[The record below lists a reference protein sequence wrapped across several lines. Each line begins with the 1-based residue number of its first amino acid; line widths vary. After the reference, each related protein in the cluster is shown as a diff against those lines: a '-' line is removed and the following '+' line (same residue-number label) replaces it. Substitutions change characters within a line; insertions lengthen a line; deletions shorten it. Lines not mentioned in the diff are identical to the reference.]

1 MPVKRKTTIIVNTKQ
16 NKSKNKNKNK
26 NKKKKS
32 RNPSSNSSRNTNS
45 AALNRLTRSVCSIT
59 DPFCDAANGAQYPD
73 KMATPT
79 FPYQNR
85 TLQTLT
91 TNASGNGSVIYL
103 PAFVYNWGKD
113 STMTDPN
120 NAVYTTLQSSTSGLG
135 FQPTKYRIVSWGIRI
150 KSVAAPL
157 NASGMVRI
165 RAYNADGDALAITN
179 CNTYRCAFAADI
191 PLHRLSDTCIISRTT
206 SPIFNQFSEINLSS
220 SMTDFKST
228 GWTAINVSL
237 AGGPASTS
245 PIIIESIYNFECIYD
260 DTTDASLLM
269 RSSPPTHPL
278 VTDVS
283 NTVMTTM
290 SGVFEKGAEY
300 VEKTIWNMASKTI
313 RAALVSV
320 VPGAGAA
327 LALTVD

>member
-1 MPVKRKTTIIVNTKQ
+1 MPVKRKSVIIVNNKQ
-16 NKSKNKNKNK
+16 TNPNKNKNKNK
-26 NKKKKS
+26 NKKKKTRS
-32 RNPSSNSSRNTNS
+32 TASSGRNTNL
-45 AALNRLTRSVCSIT
+45 AAISRLTRSICSIT
-59 DPFCDAANGAQYPD
+59 DPFCAAANGAQYPD
-73 KMATPT
+73 MMATPT

-113 STMTDPN
+113 NTMTDPN
-120 NAVYTTLQSSTSGLG
+120 NAVYTTLNSSTGGLG
-135 FQPTKYRIVSWGIRI
+135 FQPTKYRIVSWGIRL

-165 RAYNADGDALAITN
+165 RAYNADGPQLAITN

-191 PLHRLSDTCIISRTT
+191 PLYKLTDTCIIARTT
-206 SPIFNQFSEINLSS
+206 SPIFNQFNYINLDSA
-220 SMTDFKST
+220 MNTFTNT
-228 GWTAINVSL
+228 GWTSINVSL

-269 RSSPPTHPL
+269 RASPSTHPL

-283 NTVMTTM
+283 NVVMTTM
-290 SGVFEKGAEY
+290 SGVFEKGVEY
-300 VEKTIWNMASKTI
+300 VEKAVWNMASKTV
-313 RAALVSV
+313 RAALVSA